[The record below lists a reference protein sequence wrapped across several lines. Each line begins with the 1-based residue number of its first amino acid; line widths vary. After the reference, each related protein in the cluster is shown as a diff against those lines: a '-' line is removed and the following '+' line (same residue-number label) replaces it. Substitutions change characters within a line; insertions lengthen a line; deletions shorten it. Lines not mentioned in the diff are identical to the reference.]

1 MTEVRPAT
9 QNQVRAEQLIEAL
22 FTDPELGAKIHERA
36 AKMFGDIKSHA
47 NTIINETVVKPA
59 VTVLEKK
66 LEATQEQ
73 LAKALDLIEKREKR
87 EEEEKTVNEMRSSV
101 KDAVSKY
108 KLTPEGEQAM
118 LDWMK
123 ENRVYN
129 AEAAAAVIVHNAPP
143 QPTSGPS
150 WAHHKTD
157 FYGTAKANE
166 AYADLHKDPMGFMD
180 AEIGKFLKNPEAY
193 ASEAA

>member
-1 MTEVRPAT
+1 MTEARVAT
-9 QNQVRAEQLIEAL
+9 QNQIRAEQLIEAL

-36 AKMFGDIKSHA
+36 AKMFGDIKPHA

-59 VTVLEKK
+59 VTVLEKR

-150 WAHHKTD
+150 WAPHKTD

-180 AEIGKFLKNPEAY
+180 AEIGKFLKNPEQY